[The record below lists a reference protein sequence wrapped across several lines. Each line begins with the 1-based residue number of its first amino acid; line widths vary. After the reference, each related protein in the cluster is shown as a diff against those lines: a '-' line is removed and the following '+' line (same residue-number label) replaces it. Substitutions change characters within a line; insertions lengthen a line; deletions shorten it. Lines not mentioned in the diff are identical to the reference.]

1 MRVREI
7 WRLCYGDFGWLEELV
22 SFAALESDLPSHPRA
37 FIAAVVATES
47 IPPWAPHETLPRFP
61 SFDPS
66 LQTTESAALMP
77 EGAAALLL
85 SFDGP
90 VWAPGAA
97 LRVVSVEGPVYLKP
111 ALSVLVV
118 SFPA

>member
-1 MRVREI
+1 MSREI
-7 WRLCYGDFGWLEELV
+7 WRPGYGDCFWLDELV
-22 SFAALESDLPSHPRA
+22 SFAALESDFPSHPRA
-37 FIAAVVATES
+37 FIAAVVETES
-47 IPPWAPHETLPRFP
+47 IPPWPPHDTLPRFP

-90 VWAPGAA
+90 VWAPGSA
-97 LRVVSVEGPVYLKP
+97 LSVVSVGGPVYLKP
-111 ALSVLVV
+111 ELSVLVV